1 MAAIDVIKN
10 RVRERYLSNPDIH
23 IDVSIKRPKI
33 RIVNQE
39 AKIIGV
45 YKNLFQIKAEGKR
58 YTVLYSDIL
67 IKNVRIAEL

>member
-1 MAAIDVIKN
+1 MSTIDVIKN
-10 RVRERYLSNPDIH
+10 RVRELYLSNPDIH

-33 RIVNQE
+33 KIVNQE

-45 YKNLFQIKAEGKR
+45 YKILFQIEAEGKR

-67 IKNVRIAEL
+67 IKNVRIAEM

>member
-1 MAAIDVIKN
+1 MAALDGIKN
-10 RVRERYLSNPDIH
+10 KVRERYLSNPDIH

-45 YKNLFQIKAEGKR
+45 YKNLFQIEAERKR

-67 IKNVRIAEL
+67 IKNIRIAEL